1 MTTEKLVVRQL
12 AVMPYQPVYLAMQA
26 FTEKRSAKTHDELWF
41 LEHKSVYTQGRAG
54 QDQHILNTNKIP
66 VVQSDRGGQ
75 VTYHG
80 LGQLTV
86 YMLLDLKRL
95 GFGVRDLVS
104 LIESSLVATLAHW
117 GIESSPRSDAPGVY
131 VDGAKIAALG
141 LRIKKGCSY
150 HGLNLNID
158 MDMDPWSGINPCGLG
173 VPVTQMATL
182 IDKQNMPSLNQ
193 VLNWLLSELSGQL
206 GYNKSQWQFIDRLP

>member
-26 FTEKRSAKTHDELWF
+26 FTEKRSAEANDELWF

-54 QDQHILNTNKIP
+54 KDQHILNADKIP

-80 LGQLTV
+80 PGQLTV

-95 GFGVRDLVS
+95 GFGVRDLVN
-104 LIESSLVATLAHW
+104 LIESSLVAMLAHW
-117 GIESSPRSDAPGVY
+117 GIEAAPRSDAPGVY

-182 IDKQNMPSLNQ
+182 IDKQNMPSRNQ
-193 VLNWLLSELSGQL
+193 VLNRLLSEL
-206 GYNKSQWQFIDRLP
+206 RRTTR